1 LSYESSP
8 SSNQSL
14 SLSNF
19 SGAGTAIGILTAH
32 RAGALKAL
40 IPITVAADEVIAAEV
55 SHTTLIIPDQ
65 QTT

>member
-1 LSYESSP
+1 MSHRHHP
-8 SSNQSL
+8 INPH
-14 SLSNF
+14 